1 MSSVTIGGQTFIKTE
16 EGWVDKKTKVR
27 APEGLTKLLD
37 NVAEEESPAGKK
49 KRVRIDTSRPVVKL
63 GKSEYVWDLNGK
75 VWIDRKTKDPVNPQF
90 SKLIEATYQSIE
102 KGVTADDQL
111 YDKSKTAKTVVNNM
125 GTAGQAAKQK
135 ARSGSGQLP
144 TVNLKINSPIVAMI
158 QKLAIIDGH
167 LKQKLENQRLDNANT
182 LIAQKEQQIE
192 AVNQDASPVVDQKE
206 IQAEAEQES
215 KKSNAALM
223 ATAVG
228 IAGILAY
235 QFKPVKETI
244 NSVIDFAKG
253 VFDFTVG
260 IANVLNEGM
269 RAIVGTPESRGETSQ
284 NQPVQ
289 NQAGSISSGI
299 SGAAFNNSMMEDT
312 TPFGAP
318 GSNSSGSGSMSFSSA
333 TPDEITTPFPGP
345 TGSTTTDMSP
355 GWFARSTQRSVPSS
369 SGSSAAPSLN
379 PQSSQ
384 PAPTTDMSP
393 SWFARSTQTPV
404 TTPAPQSSFS
414 PGWFAQPKQDS
425 TAFSPAPAF
434 QVPPM
439 LQDRSSSFMTSG
451 FNQNSGLQSYRGLE
465 AYFDKP
471 AASNEVDGYI
481 NPVEGYS
488 INSGYGMRNH
498 PVQGGKKF
506 HTGVDIAAP
515 AGTPVRAVKSG
526 TVTKISNNQRPYSG
540 FGNAIVVDHGDGY
553 QTVYAHLSKFACK
566 QGDKVKQG
574 QIIGY
579 VGSTGMSTGNHLHF
593 IVQKTG
599 FTAPNAGNTVNPAP
613 LLRKGGVTIPAGM
626 EGYDMESGGAG
637 SSTFEKVA
645 STGLALTEGA
655 MEAVGNILRAAI
667 DSGNMKSVDLGMQM
681 ADPTTAQSISKAA
694 RERNAAIADA
704 KTDSV
709 SPPSVNDPL
718 NLNSGAGK
726 TATIQN
732 LPTGSDLAG
741 VEFYLTRMGFPK
753 IEYHKPSP
761 IAA

>member
-16 EGWVDKKTKVR
+16 EGWVDKKTKAR

-37 NVAEEESPAGKK
+37 SVAEEESPAGKK

-144 TVNLKINSPIVAMI
+144 AVNLKINSPIVAMI

-269 RAIVGTPESRGETSQ
+269 RAIVGTPESRGETAQ

-312 TPFGAP
+312 TPFGAS

-345 TGSTTTDMSP
+345 TGSTATDMSP
-355 GWFARSTQRSVPSS
+355 GWFARSTQRSAPSS

-384 PAPTTDMSP
+384 PAPTADRSAG
-393 SWFARSTQTPV
+393 WFARSTQTP
-404 TTPAPQSSFS
+404 TPAAAPAPQSSFS

-471 AASNEVDGYI
+471 NVGQQTIPQNNIVELGRYLQRQGLRITGHSQFGGQERGSHASNSRHYRDMAIDVNLGTGLVEADDPAAGARFDKLATELKAAGYNVI
-481 NPVEGYS
+481 WRAKGHY
-488 INSGYGMRNH
+488 NH
-498 PVQGGKKF
+498 MHV
-506 HTGVDIAAP
+506 
-515 AGTPVRAVKSG
+515 S
-526 TVTKISNNQRPYSG
+526 
-540 FGNAIVVDHGDGY
+540 
-553 QTVYAHLSKFACK
+553 
-566 QGDKVKQG
+566 
-574 QIIGY
+574 
-579 VGSTGMSTGNHLHF
+579 VGSPEGADSSGEY
-593 IVQKTG
+593 
-599 FTAPNAGNTVNPAP
+599 ASSDSS
-613 LLRKGGVTIPAGM
+613 LLNSMAKGGW
-626 EGYDMESGGAG
+626 
-637 SSTFEKVA
+637 
-645 STGLALTEGA
+645 ALTEGA
-655 MEAVGNILRAAI
+655 MQAVGNILRAAI

-709 SPPSVNDPL
+709 SPPTVNDPL
-718 NLNSGAGK
+718 NLNASAGK